1 MSYFHLLARNMS
13 DTPIPNDNTNT
24 PAELTKRC
32 ARCGLHKPA
41 NHDNFFKSGEGFSTY
56 CKPCHTE
63 YTKLKKRERKA
74 ENDAKYL
81 RLDTEKESLLHKV
94 GSKYCDFDLFEPFD
108 AAPRAPWLM
117 VLAKKYEVE
126 LNPDGAPFQIG
137 LMNDCTQTPGYTL
150 TNAGS
155 QTGKSRWHLIE
166 TIIMTTGR
174 VPVSM
179 RYDKGVDT
187 GVPRKVT
194 PENIARFGQLPDGSC
209 GNIIGV
215 GKYPIE
221 KIPPKDSCP
230 EVWIACIAEVKEKM
244 WKKRLIELIPPECL
258 DKTKGREGWSEKRQL
273 FFIKGGL
280 GSALI
285 RLITYEQ
292 KYRKTEGDWAWMIIL
307 DEEPPDRKYFISATE
322 HCTYLR
328 LCFTPINGLG
338 WSFYDCYLPATQG
351 ISKNVKIYSCTQY
364 DSPYQKRE
372 RVDAKLNSYKPY
384 EVKVRIFGQFAEMV
398 GKPYYTYEITQSFL
412 KAYTPRHTLA
422 RILPNEKP
430 ETVRDL
436 LEIKI
441 RLEPAENTGDDIW
454 EIYEKRGESDAYFL
468 SADVAQGNS
477 DPGLAADC
485 SVAYVRRLPRLADG
499 EREPAMVAA
508 LQSRMRNVEFAWMC
522 LYAACYYNLALVAPE
537 TGVSADGAVFVT
549 TIAGYPFIYRHVTT
563 NDRTNRLQEK
573 YGFDTKSN
581 SRQYAFDLV
590 GSWIYSHVEAS
601 RIYHYPLLKEI
612 SECVVG
618 KGGKPD
624 HTERGSTDCI
634 LAYGIS
640 EYVYDL
646 ARPQI
651 KCNKHVDMED
661 GSSNGGLRFPNI
673 VSVNYSMRET
683 RPLPFSSRGMDSRF
697 GFRQPAERKF

>member
-1 MSYFHLLARNMS
+1 MA
-13 DTPIPNDNTNT
+13 DEP
-24 PAELTKRC
+24 TKRC
-32 ARCGLHKPA
+32 ARCGLFKPA
-41 NHDNFFKSGEGFSTY
+41 NHDNFFKSGEGFSSY
-56 CKPCHTE
+56 CRPCHTE

-74 ENDAKYL
+74 DNDAKYM
-81 RLDTEKESLLHKV
+81 RNNSERESLLHKV

-108 AAPRAPWLM
+108 VAPRAPWLM
-117 VLAKKYEVE
+117 ELAKKYEIA
-126 LNPDGAPFQIG
+126 LDSAGAPFQIG
-137 LMNDCTQTPGYTL
+137 LLFDCTRTPGYTL

-155 QTGKSRWHLIE
+155 QTGKSRAHLIE

-174 VPVSM
+174 VPISM

-194 PENIARFGQLPDGSC
+194 VENIERFGQQPDGSC

-221 KIPPKDSCP
+221 KIPLKNSCP

-244 WKKRLIELIPPECL
+244 WKKRLLELIPPECL
-258 DKTKGREGWSEKRQL
+258 NIRKGRGGWSEKRQL
-273 FFIKGGL
+273 FFITGGL
-280 GSALI
+280 GDAMI

-292 KYRKTEGDWAWMIIL
+292 QYRKVEGDKAWMIIL
-307 DEEPPDRKYFISATE
+307 DEEPPVREYYISAAE
-322 HCTYLR
+322 HCRYLR
-328 LCFTPINGLG
+328 FCFTPLRGLS
-338 WSFYDCYLPATQG
+338 WAYYDAYLPAIQG
-351 ISKNVKIYSCTQY
+351 VNKNAHLYSCTQY
-364 DSPYQKRE
+364 DSPYQNRAE
-372 RVDAKLNSYKPY
+372 IDAKLPGYKPY
-384 EVKVRIFGQFAEMV
+384 EVKVRVFGQFAEMV
-398 GKPYYTYEITQSFL
+398 GKPYYTYEITQKFL
-412 KAYTPRHTLA
+412 KDYIPRHKLA
-422 RILPNEKP
+422 RILPTEKP

-436 LEIKI
+436 LDIKI
-441 RLEPAENTGDDIW
+441 RLEPTENTGDDIW
-454 EIYEKRGESDAYFL
+454 EIYEKRGETDAYFL
-468 SADVAQGNS
+468 SADVAEGNE
-477 DPGLAADC
+477 DPGLAAD
-485 SVAYVRRLPRLADG
+485 SSIAYVRRLPRMADG
-499 EREPAMVAA
+499 EREPVMVSA

-522 LYAACYYNLALVAPE
+522 LYAACYYNHALVAPE

-590 GSWIYSHVEAS
+590 GSWIYSHIDSS

-612 SECVVG
+612 SECVYG

-646 ARPQI
+646 ARSQI
-651 KCNKHVDMED
+651 KCNKRMDVED
-661 GSSNGGLRFPNI
+661 GTTNGGLLFPNI

-683 RPLPFSSRGMDSRF
+683 RPLPFSSRGMDARF
-697 GFRQPAERKF
+697 GFRQPVERKY